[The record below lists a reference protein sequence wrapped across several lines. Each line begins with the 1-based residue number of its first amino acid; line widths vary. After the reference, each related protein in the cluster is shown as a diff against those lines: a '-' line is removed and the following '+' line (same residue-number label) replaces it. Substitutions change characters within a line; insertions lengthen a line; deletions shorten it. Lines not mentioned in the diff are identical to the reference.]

1 MGVCPLDDTPL
12 DVVVSLSFSSQM
24 YFESS
29 VMCVVS
35 DPKREVV
42 VVESCFEVV
51 FCHADVVT
59 CIRMLS

>member
-1 MGVCPLDDTPL
+1 
-12 DVVVSLSFSSQM
+12 
-24 YFESS
+24 
-29 VMCVVS
+29 MCVVS